1 MAVCTI
7 QTTALAATPAAT
19 AAASGSTSVSQSTA
33 AKTTAATTNTVLPC
47 DVQTS
52 ADGTEIKKIYDVDK
66 NTSPEKIPQTDFER
80 GGFKYTFTDLLKIE
94 LPIQD
99 KKVHTREGNVASGS
113 DKAQD
118 VLRCCQRARRS
129 RQKTATPALLIS
141 DISTINNK
149 GCRHREYFQS
159 FACYPRISRSFGNG
173 YGRYSKDYYR
183 WRSYTEFR

>member
-1 MAVCTI
+1 MKIKSFCRTAALLMAVCTI

-94 LPIQD
+94 LPVQD
-99 KKVHTREGNVASGS
+99 KKEQG
-113 DKAQD
+113 DQD
-118 VLRCCQRARRS
+118 RRRLHRHCLS
-129 RQKTATPALLIS
+129 RYLYYH
-141 DISTINNK
+141 DK